1 MESIINML
9 PDIII
14 YIVLGYLFCTTYTFA
29 RKQDTNSNYQYL
41 FLKSITWGFV
51 LKKIYDEFPSTGKYT
66 IDIIGMAIA
75 SALLGGLIAM
85 VIGSWVF
92 EKFLNFLHVGR
103 NPNKYIWNDLI
114 HDKYAIS
121 VRVEDE
127 TTHRIYEGD
136 LVSVEE
142 LTEKPQI
149 LLSAYKEFK
158 NGVLIHNY
166 SENYEQTVLI
176 DTSKFSA
183 IKLIYAKEGH
193 KVKEWARG

>member
-14 YIVLGYLFCTTYTFA
+14 YIVLGYLFCITYTFT

-176 DTSKFSA
+176 DTSKFSV

>member
-29 RKQDTNSNYQYL
+29 RKQDTSSNYQYL

-158 NGVLIHNY
+158 NGVLVHNY
-166 SENYEQTVLI
+166 SESYEQTVLI

>member
-1 MESIINML
+1 MASIINML

-158 NGVLIHNY
+158 NGVLVHNY

-193 KVKEWARG
+193 KVKEWT

>member
-29 RKQDTNSNYQYL
+29 RKQDTSSNYQYL

>member
-176 DTSKFSA
+176 DTSKFSV
-183 IKLIYAKEGH
+183 IKLIYVKEGH